1 MLFSRKLIKGGVHP
15 EGQKQLTKHGE
26 ILRLPTPKR
35 LYIALKQ
42 HSGAPAKP
50 VIKAGDKVY
59 AGQLL
64 ATGQGG
70 SANIHAPESGTV
82 EKIKEH
88 AAAIPGGGK
97 QSMIHLICDTPA
109 QPESKYM
116 MPPDYIKLDNSYET
130 REQLIDIIADAGIV
144 GMGGAVFPAATKLRS
159 TLKKDVETLLI
170 NGCECEPY
178 LTCDDL
184 VMQEQCVQVV
194 GGIRYLLEAT
204 AAKKAIIGVEDNKP
218 KAFASLTDATS
229 EDDNIEVR
237 KLPTHYPMGSAKQF
251 IQALCKVEV
260 PRGGRSTDVGVF
272 VQNVATCA
280 AIYYAVR
287 FARPMTH
294 RVVTLSGGALEKP
307 MNIEAPIGTL
317 ISELVASCGGLK
329 ADAARMVVGG
339 PMMGHTITNMHT
351 PIMKGTSGILFLHED
366 EVPEKKSSPCVS
378 CGRCVSACPMGLQP
392 NAMSELIA
400 NDDLEGAVKMGLSSC
415 ILCGSC
421 AFICPASLP
430 LTQYFSYANGETRR
444 QKQMEQKAQLA
455 RRLNQS
461 RTERLEK
468 EAAAKAAAKAAK
480 KAARAAG
487 KKRAPRK
494 SSRTTKQEA

>member
-1 MLFSRKLIKGGVHP
+1 MLFSKKLIKGGVHP
-15 EGQKQLTKHGE
+15 TGQKQLSNNSD
-26 ILRLPTPKR
+26 ILRFPAPKR
-35 LYIALKQ
+35 LFISLKQ

-50 VIKAGDKVY
+50 IVKAGDKVI
-59 AGQLL
+59 AGQML

-70 SANIHAPESGTV
+70 SANIHAPQSGMI
-82 EKIKEH
+82 EKIAEH
-88 AAAIPGGGK
+88 GAAIPGGGK
-97 QSMIHLICDTPA
+97 QLMVHLVCDSE
-109 QPESKYM
+109 PESDYM
-116 MPPDYIKLDNSYET
+116 VPSDYIKLDNNYQT
-130 REQLIDIIADAGIV
+130 REELIDIIADAGIV

-184 VMQEQCVQVV
+184 VMQEQSVQVV
-194 GGIRYLLEAT
+194 GGIRYLLEACG
-204 AAKKAIIGVEDNKP
+204 AKKAIIGVEDNKP
-218 KAFASLTDATS
+218 QAMQTLIDATS
-229 EDDNIEVR
+229 EDENIEV
-237 KLPTHYPMGSAKQF
+237 KALPTHYPMGSAKQF

-260 PRGGRSTDVGVF
+260 PKGGRSTDVGVF

-287 FARPMTH
+287 FGRPMTH

-329 ADAARMVVGG
+329 TTAERMVVGG

-351 PIMKGTSGILFLHED
+351 PITKGTSGILFLHED
-366 EVPEKKSSPCVS
+366 ELPEKKSSPCVS
-378 CGRCVSACPMGLQP
+378 CGRCVNACPMGLLP
-392 NAMSELIA
+392 NAMAEFIA
-400 NDDLEGAVKMGLSSC
+400 NDDLEAASEYGLSAC
-415 ILCGSC
+415 LLCGSC

-430 LTQYFSYANGETRR
+430 LTQYFAYATGEINR
-444 QKQMEQKAQLA
+444 QKKMEYKAQLA
-455 RRLNQS
+455 RRLNQQ
-461 RTERLEK
+461 RAVRLEK

-487 KKRAPRK
+487 KKRERAPRAP
-494 SSRTTKQEA
+494 RTIKQES

>member
-1 MLFSRKLIKGGVHP
+1 MLFSKKLIKGGVHP
-15 EGQKQLTKHGE
+15 EGQKQLSNHSE
-26 ILRLPTPKR
+26 IVRLPAPKR
-35 LYIALKQ
+35 LFIALKQ
-42 HSGAPAKP
+42 HSGGPAKP
-50 VIKAGDKVY
+50 VVKAGDKVN

-70 SANIHAPESGTV
+70 SANIHAPQSGTV
-82 EKIKEH
+82 EKIAEH
-88 AAAIPGGGK
+88 SAAIPGGGK
-97 QSMIHLICDTPA
+97 QPMIHLLCDEQA
-109 QPESKYM
+109 ESKYM
-116 MPPDYIKLDNSYET
+116 LPPDYVKLDNNYQS

-159 TLKKDVETLLI
+159 TLSKDVDTLLI

-194 GGIRYLLEAT
+194 GGIRYLLEACG
-204 AAKKAIIGVEDNKP
+204 AKKAIIGVEDNKP
-218 KAFASLTDATS
+218 LAVQSLIDATS

-237 KLPTHYPMGSAKQF
+237 TLPTHYPMGSAKQF

-260 PRGGRSTDVGVF
+260 PKGKRSTDVGVF

-317 ISELVASCGGLK
+317 ISELLACCGGLK
-329 ADAARMVVGG
+329 ADAARIVVGG
-339 PMMGHTITNMHT
+339 PMMGHTINNVNT

-366 EVPEKKSSPCVS
+366 EIPEQKSSPCVS
-378 CGRCVSACPMGLQP
+378 CGRCVAACPMGLLP
-392 NAMSELIA
+392 NAMAELVA
-400 NDDLEGAVKMGLSSC
+400 NDDLEGAAGQGLSAC
-415 ILCGSC
+415 LMCGSC

-430 LTQYFSYANGETRR
+430 LTQYFSYASGEIKR

-455 RRLNQS
+455 RRLNQQ

-468 EAAAKAAAKAAK
+468 EAAKKAAAKAAK
-480 KAARAAG
+480 KAARAAA
-487 KKRAPRK
+487 KRAPRK
-494 SSRTTKQEA
+494 TIKQEV

>member
-1 MLFSRKLIKGGVHP
+1 MLFSKKLIKGGVHP
-15 EGQKQLTKHGE
+15 NGQKQLSNNND
-26 ILRLPTPKR
+26 ILRLPAPKR
-35 LYIALKQ
+35 LFIALKQ

-50 VIKAGDKVY
+50 VVKAGDKVT
-59 AGQLL
+59 AGQMI
-64 ATGQGG
+64 ACGQGG
-70 SANIHAPESGTV
+70 SANIHAPQSGVV
-82 EKIKEH
+82 EKIAEH
-88 AAAIPGGGK
+88 IAAIPGGGK
-97 QSMIHLICDTPA
+97 QTMVHLVCDTEP
-109 QPESKYM
+109 QR
-116 MPPDYIKLDNSYET
+116 DYIKLNHDYQT

-159 TLKKDVETLLI
+159 TLTKDVETLLI

-184 VMQEQCVQVV
+184 VMQEQSAQVV
-194 GGIRYLLEAT
+194 GGIRYLLEACG
-204 AAKKAIIGVEDNKP
+204 ARKAIIGVEDNKP
-218 KAFASLTDATS
+218 EALQTLIDATS

-237 KLPTHYPMGSAKQF
+237 TLPTHYPMGSAKQF

-260 PRGGRSTDVGVF
+260 PKGKRSTDVGVF

-280 AIYYAVR
+280 AIFNAVR

-294 RVVTLSGGALEKP
+294 RVVTLSGGALEQP

-329 ADAARMVVGG
+329 STAGRIVVGG
-339 PMMGHTITNMHT
+339 PMMGHTITNMHA

-366 EVPEKKSSPCVS
+366 ELPQKSSSPCVS
-378 CGRCVSACPMGLQP
+378 CGRCVAACPMGLLP
-392 NAMSELIA
+392 NAMAELIA
-400 NDDLEGAVKMGLSSC
+400 NDDLDAASKEGLNSC
-415 ILCGSC
+415 LLCGSC

-430 LTQYFSYANGETRR
+430 LTQYFSYATGEIGR
-444 QKQMEQKAQLA
+444 QKKMEQKAQLA
-455 RRLNQS
+455 RRLNQQ
-461 RTERLEK
+461 RTERLQK

-480 KAARAAG
+480 KAARSAN
-487 KKRAPRK
+487 KRAPRK